1 VGETDM
7 IDLKANKIFTEEIL
21 PLVTKAFSS
30 ITAELAQHHGCL
42 KDENETFKEFYES
55 KAEMFASDFK
65 NYAEGT
71 AKLQYEFLTGREK
84 QSEITDYSS
93 NE

>member
-1 VGETDM
+1 M
-7 IDLKANKIFTEEIL
+7 IDLEANKIFTGEIL

-30 ITAELAQHHGCL
+30 ITAELAQHGRF
-42 KDENETFKEFYES
+42 KDEDETFKEFYES

>member
-1 VGETDM
+1 MRKRNLNYKFENFEVNSN
-7 IDLKANKIFTEEIL
+7 NKK
-21 PLVTKAFSS
+21 VYQS
-30 ITAELAQHHGCL
+30 L
-42 KDENETFKEFYES
+42 KDEDETFKEFYES
-55 KAEMFASDFK
+55 KAKMFTSDFK
-65 NYAEGT
+65 NYVEGT